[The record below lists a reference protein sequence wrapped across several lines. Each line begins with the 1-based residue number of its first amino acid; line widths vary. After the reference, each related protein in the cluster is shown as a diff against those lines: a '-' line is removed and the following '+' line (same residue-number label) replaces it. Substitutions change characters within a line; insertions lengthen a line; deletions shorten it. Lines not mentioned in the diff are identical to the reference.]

1 MNRKLKHIINLF
13 CNEMDNITNEKIKNL
28 KLETKIKKLIKNLN
42 FSNFM
47 KIGNELQFTVNFILL
62 DRDKDDSK
70 IKIKLEDTLKKGE
83 FPAIKY
89 YEIKT
94 SQIVPFITGY
104 QKTLNSLINPKLFVI
119 YVMKIDFNEKD
130 DKDLYEMFFS
140 QKSDNFLSNNVKYL
154 IYTKDQNNNIQL
166 DEEKSNFQNIL
177 DKKTVNI
184 DDKISNFLNNY
195 KKNVK
200 YIKTRTDKFENFNKE
215 NLISKLEDELLSI
228 FNLQKEIP
236 FDKEIK
242 EYNYSIDKIQ
252 YQKLLKFFSQATE
265 LVEKD
270 IKLFNQEDE
279 SLKTFLCN
287 KLNNLSQ
294 NIVCRKIYGF
304 VYYEIFDAIK
314 NDIYNSVKTQFSYLM
329 ELLK

>member
-1 MNRKLKHIINLF
+1 M
-13 CNEMDNITNEKIKNL
+13 
-28 KLETKIKKLIKNLN
+28 
-42 FSNFM
+42 
-47 KIGNELQFTVNFILL
+47 
-62 DRDKDDSK
+62 
-70 IKIKLEDTLKKGE
+70 
-83 FPAIKY
+83 
-89 YEIKT
+89 
-94 SQIVPFITGY
+94 
-104 QKTLNSLINPKLFVI
+104 
-119 YVMKIDFNEKD
+119 
-130 DKDLYEMFFS
+130 
-140 QKSDNFLSNNVKYL
+140 
-154 IYTKDQNNNIQL
+154 
-166 DEEKSNFQNIL
+166 
-177 DKKTVNI
+177 
-184 DDKISNFLNNY
+184 
-195 KKNVK
+195 
-200 YIKTRTDKFENFNKE
+200 
-215 NLISKLEDELLSI
+215 ISKLEDELLSI

-270 IKLFNQEDE
+270 IKLFNQEDK

-329 ELLK
+329 ELLKWIIYNIITFPLKVASFVTFALFYYFSLFLL